1 MLVWLFMIFSIVVLS
16 LILNS
21 KSEKNKKTYLG
32 IVAII
37 LIFVVGSRNAEINY
51 GSDIN
56 NYFRLFQNAILMDWT
71 QFESI
76 STMEKGYL
84 AISFILAKLI
94 PWGQTIIYAQAS
106 FCIITVLYFIYKN
119 TENVQLATIFFIC
132 FGPFQFFLT
141 GFRQAIAICIGLL
154 MFEVAKKKKYVK
166 YIILLLIAISIHQT
180 AIVLIPLYFLV
191 NIKNTSFSNI
201 AVIVGSVILTAFSR
215 NFVNL
220 GNEFFDRDYR
230 GVFFGSAL
238 GGLIQLFIYATT
250 LLLCLFFSKAKSDDE
265 HKKNSALI
273 RVLIVGTA
281 VYAMRFEALVLERV
295 SFYFTPA
302 VMPLLSEK
310 VQKMSSSQL
319 FKGIAVVCSVGLFA
333 WRTISQY
340 GGYTFF
346 WQ

>member
-1 MLVWLFMIFSIVVLS
+1 MIVWLLMIFSIVMLS

-21 KSEKNKKTYLG
+21 KSEKNKKTYLR

-51 GSDIN
+51 GSDVN

-84 AISFILAKLI
+84 LISFILAKLI
-94 PWGQTIIYAQAS
+94 PWAQIIMYAQAS

-141 GFRQAIAICIGLL
+141 GFRQAIAMCIGLI
-154 MFEVAKKKKYVK
+154 MFEFAKKKKFVK
-166 YIILLLIAISIHQT
+166 YVILLLLAISIHKT
-180 AIVLIPLYFLV
+180 AIVLTPLYFLV
-191 NIKNTSFSNI
+191 NIKNTAINNM
-201 AVIVGSVILTAFSR
+201 AVIIVSIVLTAFSR
-215 NFVNL
+215 NFVDL
-220 GNEFFDRDYR
+220 GNEFFDRDYE
-230 GVFFGSAL
+230 GIFFGSAL
-238 GGLIQLFIYATT
+238 GGIIQIAIYIIT
-250 LLLCLFFSKAKSDDE
+250 LTLCLLVKKSKTEDE
-265 HKKNSALI
+265 RNKNIALM
-273 RVLIVGTA
+273 RTLVVGSA